1 MMIQVSQVMELYKK
15 LQFWPLVSSYED
27 KFFIQFFSF
36 LEEEFPDLE
45 IKKSGLN
52 ILVFPKDNSKIK
64 SKVLVAHYD
73 EVGLIVDKQ
82 ISLSRYRARIVG
94 VLNLANLFGKVFE
107 TVFDGK
113 RIQAICLT
121 PPAHNEEFQKSI
133 FLDLLEPLDIP
144 ANYPFSFQ
152 NGVIETLN
160 SYFGRAFD
168 NRIGV
173 AVSILAAKEFNFPV
187 VLSCGEE
194 TGTTRFKKTLEEIEV
209 LIPSP
214 IYLVIDAT
222 FSSSD
227 PYCESEI
234 SDGEVAFL
242 VSEANG
248 KGNVASKTLIDSLPQ
263 LKQINTYGKHDTTD
277 ASNLKFYGKESI
289 ALVYPISSMHSN
301 LEKIEKKTIGELIE
315 FLTKM

>member
-1 MMIQVSQVMELYKK
+1 MIQVSQVMELYKK
-15 LQFWPLVSSYED
+15 LQSWPLVSSFEE
-27 KFFIQFFSF
+27 KFFIQLFSF

-52 ILVFPKDNSKIK
+52 ILVFPKDKSKIK

-73 EVGLIVDKQ
+73 EVGLIVDRQ
-82 ISLSRYRARIVG
+82 ISFSRYRARIAG
-94 VLNLANLFGKVFE
+94 VLNFANLFGKVFE

-113 RIQAICLT
+113 RIRAICLT
-121 PPAHNEEFQKSI
+121 PPAHIEEFQKSI

-152 NGVIETLN
+152 NGVIETST

-209 LIPSP
+209 SIPSP

-227 PYCESEI
+227 PYCESEL

-248 KGNVASKTLIDSLPQ
+248 NGNVASKTLVDSLPQ
-263 LKQINTYGKHDTTD
+263 LKQIMTYGKHDTTD
-277 ASNLKFYGKESI
+277 ASNLKNYAKKSV
-289 ALVYPISSMHSN
+289 ALVYPIGSMHSN
-301 LEKIEKKTIGELIE
+301 FEKIEKTTISALLNFI
-315 FLTKM
+315 FQL